1 MAQSVSPPDVGH
13 ADPAIAVARHTED
26 VVVGDRIVRH
36 SLASRAMHW
45 TVGTSF
51 ILCLLSGMPIWT
63 PIFGWMAPLFGGLQ
77 VCRWLHPFLGV
88 LFSVSLL
95 WMAASWWSQMVMSA
109 RDREWLSPSYFAK
122 YMRFQSTDPET
133 GKYNGGQKAL
143 FWMALLG
150 GAALLLS
157 GLVLWFPSAMPQVLR
172 ELSWIIHDV
181 AFIAFILLIIG
192 HVYLAIAEPGTF
204 ESQLDGTVSK
214 PWAKLHHPRWYR
226 DVTGDQRK

>member
-1 MAQSVSPPDVGH
+1 MAQVVSPPNVGH
-13 ADPAIAVARHTED
+13 GDSAIAVARHTED

-63 PIFGWMAPLFGGLQ
+63 PIFGWMAQLFGGLQ
-77 VCRWLHPFLGV
+77 VCRWLHPFLGL
-88 LFSVSLL
+88 LFSVGLL
-95 WMAASWWSQMVMSA
+95 WMAAMWWGEMKMSA

-133 GKYNGGQKAL
+133 GKYNGGQKGL

-150 GAALLLS
+150 GVALLLS
-157 GLVLWFPSAMPQVLR
+157 GLVLWFPTVLPQGLR
-172 ELSWIIHDV
+172 EFSWILHDV
-181 AFIAFILLIIG
+181 AFIAFLLLIIG

-214 PWAKLHHPRWYR
+214 PWARLHHPRWYR
-226 DVTGDQRK
+226 DVTGEPRK